1 MYKYYSKINQIP
13 KGHASMNITKG
24 CVICEGG
31 AFRAVYGEG
40 VLDALMENDINMECT
55 IGVSAGAL
63 NGYNY
68 VAGQIGRSARFNLYH
83 RFDPNYIGGP
93 KTLIHNKGI
102 IGFDY
107 AFGPNRIEPFDQIF
121 FDRPSRRFV
130 AVATN
135 CLTGESC
142 YFEKGKCEDIEKA
155 IQASASLPF
164 VSSMVEIQG
173 IPCLDGGISNHIPI
187 QWALNEGYL
196 KIIVIRTQHKVY
208 RKEDNEKMDSMID
221 LRYSK
226 YPELRQSLKNMNKEY
241 TYTCDFIDQLE
252 KEGKIFVF
260 SPSINDPVSRLEAD
274 VEKLGDWYFLGYND
288 TNRRM
293 KECKEYLEK

>member
-1 MYKYYSKINQIP
+1 
-13 KGHASMNITKG
+13 
-24 CVICEGG
+24 
-31 AFRAVYGEG
+31 
-40 VLDALMENDINMECT
+40 
-55 IGVSAGAL
+55 
-63 NGYNY
+63 
-68 VAGQIGRSARFNLYH
+68 
-83 RFDPNYIGGP
+83 
-93 KTLIHNKGI
+93 
-102 IGFDY
+102 
-107 AFGPNRIEPFDQIF
+107 
-121 FDRPSRRFV
+121 
-130 AVATN
+130 
-135 CLTGESC
+135 
-142 YFEKGKCEDIEKA
+142 
-155 IQASASLPF
+155 
-164 VSSMVEIQG
+164 MVEIQG

-187 QWALNEGYL
+187 QWALNERYL

-241 TYTCDFIDQLE
+241 NYTCDFIDQLE

-260 SPSINDPVSRLEAD
+260 APSINDPVSRLEAD